1 LYIRIPMIK
10 KNIPNLFTLCNLL
23 CGCVAIVF
31 ALEGNLIWCAYM
43 VGFACVFDLL
53 DGLVARLLKVTSE
66 IGKQLDSMA
75 DMVSFGVVP
84 GVLLYKMIIC
94 TQLLVSFEVNPLSF
108 ISNQLAPVAH
118 INYLAMTG
126 FLVTIFSAIRLANFN
141 IDTRQSYS
149 FIGLPT
155 PANAIL
161 IASLPLSIPE
171 SLTNMLRPTTMSLD
185 QISAFGL
192 VIAGKKNIYELL
204 LQPYSVIA
212 LTLISSILLVAPI
225 PLFALKFKNVS
236 WADNKIRYIFLVLA
250 PVLLILFKFLGIPLI
265 IILYIVLSI
274 INSVA
279 TKNEVQVNS

>member
-1 LYIRIPMIK
+1 
-10 KNIPNLFTLCNLL
+10 
-23 CGCVAIVF
+23 
-31 ALEGNLIWCAYM
+31 M

-53 DGLVARLLKVTSE
+53 DGLIARLLKVTSE

-94 TQLLVSFEVNPLSF
+94 TQLLVCFDKNPLNF
-108 ISNQLAPVAH
+108 ISEQLNHSAH

-155 PANAIL
+155 PGNAIL

-171 SLTNMLRPTTMSLD
+171 SLTNMLRPGAMTFE
-185 QISAFGL
+185 QIGAFSM
-192 VIAGKKNIYELL
+192 VIGGKNNIYLFLL
-204 LQPYSVIA
+204 HPYSVIL
-212 LTLISSILLVAPI
+212 LTLISSFLLVSPL
-225 PLFALKFKNVS
+225 PLFALKFKNIS
-236 WADNKIRYIFLVLA
+236 WKDNRIRYIFLLIA

-274 INSVA
+274 INNVT
-279 TKNEVQVNS
+279 TKKKNHEITSNS